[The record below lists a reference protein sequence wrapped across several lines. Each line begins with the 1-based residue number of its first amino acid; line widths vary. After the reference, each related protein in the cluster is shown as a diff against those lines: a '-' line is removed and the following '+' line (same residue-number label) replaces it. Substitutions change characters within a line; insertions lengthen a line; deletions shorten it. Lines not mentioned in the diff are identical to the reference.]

1 MGTRMSMTKVS
12 PPSKLTD
19 LAKSIISDN
28 IRKFLDH
35 FQCQVAAKVGSTQD
49 VEKRMRAKEYRT
61 DPFTNP
67 PEYVSLIASLFNDV
81 LVAKAE
87 RFAKDEMERQ
97 LKMRGDNSRSLNKRS
112 EWGSEDGSNS
122 LGRGGKWRPCFT
134 EFNTGEIYLIVGYE

>member
-1 MGTRMSMTKVS
+1 MSMTKVS

-19 LAKSIISDN
+19 LAKSTISHN
-28 IRKFLDH
+28 IRKFLDQ

-61 DPFTNP
+61 GPFTNRDFVP
-67 PEYVSLIASLFNDV
+67 LITGLFNDV
-81 LVAKAE
+81 LVAQAE

-97 LKMRGDNSRSLNKRS
+97 LKLRGDNSRSLNKRN

-122 LGRGGKWRPCFT
+122 LGRGGKFRPCFT
-134 EFNTGEIYLIVGYE
+134 EFNTGSIYLIVGS